1 MLDFVGFW
9 ICAEISGYSETIF
22 PAIDQLLKSDYS
34 SLVICYLVDS
44 YLLLNDYPFYEQ
56 MLHLLISLMVEKH

>member
-9 ICAEISGYSETIF
+9 IYAEISGYSETIF